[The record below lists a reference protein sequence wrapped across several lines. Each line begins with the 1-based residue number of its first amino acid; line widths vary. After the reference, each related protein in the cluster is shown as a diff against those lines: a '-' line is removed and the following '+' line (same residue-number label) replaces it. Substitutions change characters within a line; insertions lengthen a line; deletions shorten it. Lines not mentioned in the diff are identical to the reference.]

1 MKNIYQMLQ
10 KNSKYHLNLNEIA
23 SGDMRMFMND
33 KANMQSNKSTNALAQ
48 IFLSILSLHNLGYY
62 HNDAHTGNFL
72 YHRIKPGGYIKH
84 TVYGENLYLE
94 NMGYLWVIWDFGR
107 SHAKDDEWFLSDYPT
122 FYYDIEYLRDYFRII
137 NGFMNVSSGITGIK
151 GWVDDDTQ
159 IHKDTKDIVQTI
171 FDIRSIMVKNKKQL
185 EKTGL
190 RDIKNQTQLLEKTFF
205 REITKQ
211 SKLFIK
217 EDELPP
223 GAKIINNDNPYN
235 ITTNDFGVKKESQKR
250 NFISF

>member
-1 MKNIYQMLQ
+1 
-10 KNSKYHLNLNEIA
+10 
-23 SGDMRMFMND
+23 
-33 KANMQSNKSTNALAQ
+33 
-48 IFLSILSLHNLGYY
+48 
-62 HNDAHTGNFL
+62 
-72 YHRIKPGGYIKH
+72 
-84 TVYGENLYLE
+84 
-94 NMGYLWVIWDFGR
+94 
-107 SHAKDDEWFLSDYPT
+107 
-122 FYYDIEYLRDYFRII
+122 
-137 NGFMNVSSGITGIK
+137 MNVSSGITGIK